1 MNRRQFFALIVAVLV
16 AFIASSL
23 WYSPLIF
30 GSQFLELSGAG
41 LHPEH
46 AGAKVAGEILR
57 NIVLACVV
65 ARLILLL
72 NCSHWK
78 HLLTLGG
85 LLWIGFPVLL
95 LSGSVMWQNVPSMLA
110 LIHAGDWFI
119 KLLLMTVILG
129 AAYRPATINTL
140 AQHPA

>member
-1 MNRRQFFALIVAVLV
+1 MNRKQFFPLIGAVVV
-16 AFIASSL
+16 AFVASSL

-30 GSQFLELSGAG
+30 GRQFLELSGAG

-46 AGAKVAGEILR
+46 AGAKIAGEILR

-72 NCSHWK
+72 NPSDWK
-78 HLLTLGG
+78 HVLGLGG

-95 LSGSVMWQNVPSMLA
+95 LSGSVMWQSVPLMLA
-110 LIHAGDWFI
+110 LIHAGDWFV
-119 KLLLMTVILG
+119 KLLLMTLILG
-129 AAYRPATINTL
+129 SAYKPATIKAL